1 MPEKE
6 NSITYDVLK
15 RFVDHWEDIFVR
27 TKQSGVYQTVSLNKI
42 KDDKEVADFV
52 INVIKEKFE

>member
-6 NSITYDVLK
+6 NSKTYDVLK
-15 RFVDHWEDIFVR
+15 RFVDYWEDIFVR

-52 INVIKEKFE
+52 INVIKEKF